1 MIKIKHLLLVSLLV
15 ISGCSK
21 KDLVV
26 PEQIVAIVPEPDKI
40 DSQALKTV
48 PKTSGFEIVTVD
60 PRLTSTNNG
69 NIIVPV
75 VIINYLPTTDGVFL
89 DTLRTLN
96 PNVAHNSGHIL
107 TLARAKDKI
116 LNDKIIEKK
125 LIEEGT
131 RFRDYGKNTTNPY
144 VNIKVVAYINVY
156 DVKYIKVGTVTKDTT
171 TNDNDDHINNP
182 VTFNWYHIDFNDLF
196 TRVNLK
202 QYVENL
208 GVKEVWFTNFAKEL
222 GVNSYNVQE
231 SNMSPSLKSLDPTNV
246 SNGGGDLS
254 ILPRYNGTYIVYGL
268 GGYRGV
274 DTDLHNRGHQIERQL
289 EYIDNS
295 NLYWGYF
302 AKNRQSL
309 GGFTH
314 TPINTTTQYDY
325 NNTTLFSS
333 DIMTWKPSGGPKSN
347 LNNIT
352 WLNKSYTFSNQM
364 VSPGPFSTGNNEYN
378 QYPEVKWFTFWWQS
392 IPGYN
397 NNITDTIKV
406 GAFDKKITMTNWWD
420 IIYNWDSAIINK
432 TRLYK

>member
-1 MIKIKHLLLVSLLV
+1 MTKIKYFLLGLLL
-15 ISGCSK
+15 IGCTKS
-21 KDLVV
+21 VV
-26 PEQIVAIVPEPDKI
+26 TPTPTPTEITERI
-40 DSQALKTV
+40 DSQSIGVKIPT
-48 PKTSGFEIVTVD
+48 GIEIVPVD

-69 NIIVPV
+69 NIVVPV
-75 VIINYLPTTDGVFL
+75 VVINYLPTTDGIFL

-96 PNVAHNSGHIL
+96 PNVAHNLGHIL

-125 LIEEGT
+125 SIEEGT

-171 TNDNDDHINNP
+171 INDNDDHIDNP

-254 ILPRYNGTYIVYGL
+254 ILPRYNSTYIVYAH

-289 EYIDNS
+289 EYVDNS
-295 NLYWGYF
+295 NIYWGYF

-325 NNTTLFSS
+325 NNTTLISS
-333 DIMTWKPSGGPKSN
+333 DIMTWKPSGGTKTN
-347 LNNIT
+347 INNVT
-352 WLNKSYTFSNQM
+352 WLNKVYSFSNQM
-364 VSPGPFSTGNNEYN
+364 VSFGPFSTGNNDYN
-378 QYPEVKWFTFWWQS
+378 QDAQTKWFIFWWQS
-392 IPGYN
+392 MPGYN
-397 NNITDTIKV
+397 NNITDTLGT
-406 GAFDKKITMTNWWD
+406 GAFAKKITLTNWWD
-420 IIYNWDSAIINK
+420 IVYNWDSAISNK
-432 TRLYK
+432 TKLYK

>member
-1 MIKIKHLLLVSLLV
+1 MIS
-15 ISGCSK
+15 CSK
-21 KDLVV
+21 AVITPTPTENV
-26 PEQIVAIVPEPDKI
+26 NRI
-40 DSQALKTV
+40 DSQSIGVKIPTGVEVV
-48 PKTSGFEIVTVD
+48 PVDSRLSSTS
-60 PRLTSTNNG
+60 NG
-69 NIIVPV
+69 IIIVPV
-75 VIINYLPTTDGVFL
+75 VIINYLPTTDGIYL
-89 DTLRTLN
+89 DTLRTLS
-96 PNVAHNSGHIL
+96 PGVPHNSGHIL

-125 LIEEGT
+125 SIEEGS

-156 DVKYIKVGTVTKDTT
+156 DVKYIKVGTKTADTT
-171 TNDNDDHINNP
+171 TYDNDDHIDNP
-182 VTFNWYHIDFNDLF
+182 VTFNWYHIDFNDLL

-202 QYVENL
+202 HYVNDL

-231 SNMSPSLKSLDPTNV
+231 SNMSPSLKSIDPTNV

-254 ILPRYNGTYIVYGL
+254 ILPRYNSTYIVYAD

-289 EYIDNS
+289 EYVDNS
-295 NLYWGYF
+295 NVYWGSF

-325 NNTTLFSS
+325 NNTILYPT
-333 DIMTWKPSGGPKSN
+333 DIMNWKPSGGIKTN
-347 LNNIT
+347 INNVT
-352 WLNKSYTFSNQM
+352 WLNKVYSFSNQM
-364 VSPGPFSTGNNEYN
+364 VSPGPFSTGNNDYN
-378 QYPEVKWFTFWWQS
+378 QYAEPKWFIFWWQS

-397 NNITDTIKV
+397 NNITDTLGT
-406 GAFDKKITMTNWWD
+406 GAFAKKITLTNWWD
-420 IIYNWDSAIINK
+420 IVYNWDSAINNK